1 MGRARYMFLFAS
13 KVRERVQASIRCNA
27 LFNRYGDSS
36 SMICS
41 DSNGGGVASSPMFE
55 PFLASVMVSHA
66 TWGKMSTITS
76 CRRGKIEV
84 TTNLC
89 SVRIQNLDYV
99 YLDSLVHV

>member
-55 PFLASVMVSHA
+55 PFLASVIVSHA

-76 CRRGKIEV
+76 
-84 TTNLC
+84 
-89 SVRIQNLDYV
+89 
-99 YLDSLVHV
+99 

>member
-1 MGRARYMFLFAS
+1 MFLFAS

-27 LFNRYGDSS
+27 LFNRYVDSS

-84 TTNLC
+84 TTNLLC
-89 SVRIQNLDYV
+89 TVRIQSLDYA